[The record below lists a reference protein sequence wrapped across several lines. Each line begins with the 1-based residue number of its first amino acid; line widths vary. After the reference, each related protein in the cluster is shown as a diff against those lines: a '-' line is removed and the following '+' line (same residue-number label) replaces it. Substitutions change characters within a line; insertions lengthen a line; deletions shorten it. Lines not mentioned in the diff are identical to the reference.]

1 MIAKRKLLLFE
12 SGRGNLRQSW
22 IQIEERRK
30 TFTLTKE
37 FLITGGEGRKFS
49 HLFFHDTTKKAGNPV
64 VSRKRGEREFIIFSP
79 HPNLILHFSEIGC
92 WWE

>member
-30 TFTLTKE
+30 TLTLTKE

-49 HLFFHDTTKKAGNPV
+49 HLFFHDTTRKKREIRLYQGNV
-64 VSRKRGEREFIIFSP
+64 EREFIIFSP

-92 WWE
+92 WWL